1 MVLNGSYWAKGR
13 ALLKDGLGKH
23 SGPEGTKVWV
33 IPPRLKNKRC
43 WPSLVEQWIRIHL
56 PMHGTRARS
65 LVREDSTCHIATKP
79 IPQNYGAGEL
89 QLLEPARLEP
99 VLHSWRRHRDEPP
112 HRSWRGAPLAAT
124 REKPVEQQR
133 PSTVKNK
140 QAFFLK

>member
-65 LVREDSTCHIATKP
+65 PVREDSTCHIATKP

-99 VLHSWRRHRDEPP
+99 VLHNK
-112 HRSWRGAPLAAT
+112 RSHHS
-124 REKPVEQQR
+124 EKPAYQNKEQ
-133 PSTVKNK
+133 PSLTTTKESLHTAVKTK
-140 QAFFLK
+140 HSQK